1 MSNVWQARER
11 SDRSNGWTGSGW
23 MNTHD
28 IACSCCSE
36 SIPSSAKVIESCG
49 MKASNLR
56 CKRDM
61 RKSSGGLVLD
71 FDWLD
76 LESIWHRKSH
86 VAPAIAPSP
95 LLRHEQKSCG
105 LEHERCVQSHR
116 FHSAKVAN
124 CHMVEDLRLANN
136 PVPAKMSPTA
146 RSVAHCST
154 CRGMRRCVSV
164 GLSKL
169 L

>member
-56 CKRDM
+56 CTRDM

-116 FHSAKVAN
+116 FHLCQKWQIVTWLKTYDWPTTQFLPN
-124 CHMVEDLRLANN
+124 CLPRQGVWLTVQLVE
-136 PVPAKMSPTA
+136 V
-146 RSVAHCST
+146 
-154 CRGMRRCVSV
+154 
-164 GLSKL
+164 
-169 L
+169 